1 MLLLGIVAGAGWVQ
15 SLSALPQQR
24 WLAPGGAAL
33 GVAVLLYVSTRFWF
47 QRGTQAEP
55 VQKRPL
61 PWRLARLC
69 MAFALGVCVG
79 GVCAVWQAQS
89 RLDDG
94 LAWSHHDAVSRLIVR
109 IADLPQGDEKHY
121 RFMVDVED
129 PHPEGIPSRI
139 SVSWHAQSGASLPDL
154 KPGQL
159 WRMALVLRRPHGAR
173 NPHGY
178 DAEGKLF
185 AMGVRATATV
195 RGVPRFL
202 GDAPFSSPGIL
213 IERVRQWMREGMREA
228 LGDRRYAPVL
238 IALAIGDQAAVERLD
253 WQIFN
258 RSGITHLVSISGM
271 HVTLI
276 AAVGGVAAVFLWRR
290 ARWSSMRFAE
300 YLPAQVVGAG
310 VALWVALLYC
320 LLAGWG
326 VPARR
331 TFFMLAVVALA
342 AIVRL
347 PLSASRILALAGA
360 AVSLLDPWSVLA
372 PGFWLS
378 FGAVAILLRVG
389 ASLDSGGR
397 RERPDWRMR
406 LHMMLVEFGRVQS
419 AITLGLV
426 PLLAY
431 LMQQVSLA
439 SPLVNVYAIPVVSF
453 LVTPL
458 ALACAVLS
466 AIPGMHW
473 LAQWAGVLGHA
484 IFDAMMVPVTWMS
497 TSTWAVMDVAAAPW
511 PWMVLA
517 LFGVAW
523 AVQPPGLPFRHVA
536 WLLMVPMLCWR
547 PDRPM
552 PGHWT
557 LTALDVGQ
565 GSAIVIETA
574 TQVWLF
580 DTGPMTRQGNDAG
593 ERVVAPFLRAQGYR
607 TLDGL
612 VVSHAD
618 MDHSGGLRSVL
629 SLVAVGRAY
638 SSFDLPALIN
648 KQSMSKTAAELFVP
662 LRMPQSMARCQAGQ
676 SWDVDGVQFRFL
688 HPDVMAKADTP
699 GNAQSCV
706 LMIRGASHT
715 ALLTGDIG
723 VAQERALAAYL
734 PHIDVVMAPHH
745 GSTTSSSEAL
755 VRAAGADHVIAQAGY
770 MNRFGHPAPAVQA
783 RWTDA
788 GANFWRTDH
797 DGAIVAMSE
806 PQGLRVQSQACVA
819 RRYWHG
825 NLPPSTCLDSG

>member
-1 MLLLGIVAGAGWVQ
+1 MQ
-15 SLSALPQQR
+15 SLAVLPSQR
-24 WLAPGGAAL
+24 SLAPVVLAVVMGVAAL
-33 GVAVLLYVSTRFWF
+33 WMGLRCWSGREERVEFSGKPASWFWRVVRVAV
-47 QRGTQAEP
+47 
-55 VQKRPL
+55 
-61 PWRLARLC
+61 
-69 MAFALGVCVG
+69 AFASGVCVG
-79 GVCAVWQAQS
+79 GASAMWQAQI

-94 LAWSHHDAVSRLIVR
+94 LAWAHHDVVSRLIVR
-109 IADLPQGDEKHY
+109 IADLPQGDGKHY
-121 RFMVDVED
+121 RFMADVDD
-129 PHPEGIPSRI
+129 PRPEGIPSRV
-139 SVSWHAQSGASLPDL
+139 SVSWRPQPGSPLPDL
-154 KPGQL
+154 KPGQI
-159 WRMALVLRRPHGAR
+159 WRMALVLRQPHGAR

-178 DAEGKLF
+178 DTEGRMF
-185 AMGVRATATV
+185 AMGIRATATV

-202 GDAPFSSPGIL
+202 GDDPWHSPGIL
-213 IERVRQWMREGMREA
+213 IERVRHWMREGMREA
-228 LGDRRYAPVL
+228 LGGRRYAPVL
-238 IALAIGDQAAVERLD
+238 IALAIGDQAAVERTD

-276 AAVGGVAAVFLWRR
+276 AAVGGVAAIFPWRR
-290 ARWSSMRFAE
+290 ARWRGVRFAE
-300 YLPAQVVGAG
+300 YLPAQVVGAV

-397 RERPDWRMR
+397 RERPGWRTRVRALLM
-406 LHMMLVEFGRVQS
+406 EFGWVQS

-466 AIPGMHW
+466 AIPGMQW
-473 LAQWAGVLGHA
+473 LAQWTGVLGHA

-497 TSTWAVMDVAAAPW
+497 ASTWAVMDVAAAPW

-517 LFGVAW
+517 LVGVAW
-523 AVQPPGLPFRHVA
+523 AVQPPGLPMRTA
-536 WLLMVPMLCWR
+536 GWLLMLPMLCWR
-547 PDRPM
+547 PDRPA
-552 PGHWT
+552 PGHWV

-580 DTGPMTRQGNDAG
+580 DAGPMTLQGNDAG
-593 ERVVAPFLRAQGYR
+593 ERVVAPFLRARGYR

-618 MDHSGGLRSVL
+618 MDHAGGLRSVL
-629 SLVAVGRAY
+629 SSVAVDQAY
-638 SSFDLPALIN
+638 SSFDLPALIH
-648 KQSMSKTAAELFVP
+648 KQDTSKTAAELFTP
-662 LRMPQSMARCQAGQ
+662 IRMPQSTARCQAGQ
-676 SWDVDGVQFRFL
+676 SWSIDGVQFRFL
-688 HPDVMAKADTP
+688 HPDAATRSDAP
-699 GNAQSCV
+699 GNARSCV
-706 LMIRGASHT
+706 LMIQGTSHA
-715 ALLTGDIG
+715 ALLPGDIG
-723 VAQERALAAYL
+723 VAQERRLTPYL

-745 GSTTSSSEAL
+745 GSTTSSSDAL

-770 MNRFGHPAPAVQA
+770 MNRFGHPALPVQA

-788 GANFWRTDH
+788 GATFWRTDH
-797 DGAIVAMSE
+797 HGAIVAISE
-806 PQGLRVQSQACVA
+806 PRRLRVQSQACVA
-819 RRYWHG
+819 KRYWHRDLLSSICFHG
-825 NLPPSTCLDSG
+825 K